1 MLALVDLEEQ
11 VPKDH
16 PLRTIKVVAAEALER
31 LSAEFDGCTRRWA
44 YTHRGPYD
52 ERPDHSRASYRV
64 IVNAV
69 RTAASAAQ
77 RRQEVVYNFAGRTV
91 KGGATVCGKT
101 GALAFANTLVPVN
114 SPSGGTAPDIEKDE
128 LAQSRPVPHLGTS
141 RCYGK
146 DGTSSG
152 QSQRH
157 VMGNCK
163 DDLGFRRERRP
174 VTTRCSESLPGA

>member
-128 LAQSRPVPHLGTS
+128 RAQSRPVPHLGAP
-141 RCYGK
+141 RCCGQN
-146 DGTSSG
+146 GASSG
-152 QSQRH
+152 QSQTR

-174 VTTRCSESLPGA
+174 VTTRWSESLPGA